1 MSKIKVVIIDDEIA
15 AAENINLIIDNYCD
29 ELEVTGVANSISE
42 GIKLVKEIK
51 PELVFLDISMPPEG
65 TGFDFLDLIPDR
77 SFDVIFVTAH
87 EEFSLQAIKKH
98 AFDYILK
105 PVDYRDLMK
114 SVSQY
119 ASNRK
124 PKVAVTK
131 QSSNSGS
138 KVKLPSEEGYHLI
151 EKKDVIYCKA
161 SGSYTEFILEN
172 HNPILISKPLKYA
185 EELLGGSPFVRIHRS
200 YLVNSER
207 ITKLIKQDG
216 GYVEINGAQLPVSKN
231 HHHQVFDLF

>member
-1 MSKIKVVIIDDEIA
+1 MSKIKVAIIDDEIA

-29 ELEVTGVANSISE
+29 DLEVLGIANSISE
-42 GIKLVKEIK
+42 GIKLVKELK

-77 SFDVIFVTAH
+77 DFDVIFVTAH

-119 ASNRK
+119 VNKAKSK
-124 PKVAVTK
+124 TVVT
-131 QSSNSGS
+131 SPPANLGT

-161 SGSYTEFILEN
+161 SGSYTEFILDN

-200 YLVNSER
+200 YLVNSEK

-216 GYVEINGAQLPVSKN
+216 GYVEINGEQLPVSKN
-231 HHHQVFDLF
+231 HHHEVFDMF